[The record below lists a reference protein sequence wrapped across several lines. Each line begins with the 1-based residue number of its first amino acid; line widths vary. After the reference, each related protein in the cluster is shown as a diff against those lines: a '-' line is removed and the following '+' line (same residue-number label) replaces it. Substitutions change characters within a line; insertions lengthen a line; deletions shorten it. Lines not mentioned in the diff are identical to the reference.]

1 MSEREANETAEHGE
15 VLRWSTDSGEDEY
28 PQVTVETVEQTMT
41 DSEEPTEFGV
51 VWERFVIKETQ
62 DVLGLH
68 STGGLEITTRN
79 EDCVGIRSVTAESP
93 SAVTKCTTKEESP
106 ILSEYESDGFLS
118 RRKTLSKRAQAKLGI
133 FQRAKKLTPS
143 KEVHESD
150 SDDDEVPLVSLLATV
165 SSNVVSDPPPTKEPN
180 GSDAEDDDVPLV
192 ALVATA
198 SSKIVAV
205 PPPDVVLPQGEACI
219 GIHVARDFGGDLGIF
234 KGSIVRV
241 DLNRRRPLY
250 HVVYD
255 DGDEE
260 DYDIEEL
267 RVAVKLHEAINNGL
281 PFNTQSIPDQGNFP
295 TVPLSTL
302 KILLLCVITHCR
314 K

>member
-1 MSEREANETAEHGE
+1 
-15 VLRWSTDSGEDEY
+15 
-28 PQVTVETVEQTMT
+28 
-41 DSEEPTEFGV
+41 
-51 VWERFVIKETQ
+51 
-62 DVLGLH
+62 
-68 STGGLEITTRN
+68 
-79 EDCVGIRSVTAESP
+79 
-93 SAVTKCTTKEESP
+93 
-106 ILSEYESDGFLS
+106 
-118 RRKTLSKRAQAKLGI
+118 LGI
-133 FQRAKKLTPS
+133 FKRAKKLTPS
-143 KEVHESD
+143 KEVHGSD
-150 SDDDEVPLVSLLATV
+150 ADDDEVPLVSLLATV